1 MEENGKFIR
10 LFGLIFYS
18 FVGFLLAL
26 GLIMIGL
33 KYTFRALDHMRWF
46 SLLYT
51 FFIVCFPAILFLFV
65 YIVYAKRTV
74 HHTSKPARYF
84 SYIIFCIAII
94 AWVYFLILDL
104 FTFFK
109 HFYTNIDRYETYN
122 LAFLS
127 ANIGLIFL
135 VGIVQALSTKKEVHW
150 MDKHEQNG
158 EIS

>member
-18 FVGFLLAL
+18 FAGFLLAL
-26 GLIMIGL
+26 GVIMIGL
-33 KYTFRALDHMRWF
+33 KYAFRALDHIRGF

-51 FFIVCFPAILFLFV
+51 FFIVTFPSIFFLFV
-65 YIVYAKRTV
+65 YTVFAKRTLN
-74 HHTSKPARYF
+74 HTSKPARVF
-84 SYIIFCIAII
+84 SYTIFIIAIC
-94 AWVYFLILDL
+94 AWLYFLVIDL

-109 HFYTNIDRYETYN
+109 YYYTNIDRYDTYN

-135 VGIVQALSTKKEVHW
+135 VGIVQALTTKKEEDW
-150 MDKHEQNG
+150 MDKHRESGQM
-158 EIS
+158 